1 MPLSRLFTRI
11 ASLAA
16 FTLMSANAMGQDLA
30 NIDVPFE
37 KHVLDNGLTVL
48 LHVDDSA
55 PLAYVNVYYKVGS
68 RDEVEGKTG
77 FAHLF
82 EHLMFNGT
90 ENYDEEYF
98 AAIQQ
103 VGGSLN
109 GDTWLDR
116 TRYYQTVP
124 NTALDRVL
132 WLESDR
138 MGHLLGAVTQEKLDQ
153 QRGVVQNEKRRK
165 MNQPYAKVWPAMYG
179 ELFPEGHP
187 YSWPTIGSMEDL
199 NAATLDDVHEW
210 FKKYYG
216 AANAILIVAGDID
229 PARTLESVKLHFGD
243 IPAGPPVTVRDD
255 WQVKRPY
262 STRQIMEDRVS
273 NDRIVR
279 SWVVPGREYDD
290 VLYLQLASSI
300 LGGDSSSRL
309 YKRLVK
315 EEQLAISVSL
325 GITPFDLASV
335 ATVSAM
341 LVPGADADKVRSII
355 DEEIARFAADGPTKS
370 ELALTKTQLA
380 SQVIKGLDSL
390 TGKGVLLAESEYYL
404 GAPDAFKKGYQT
416 VEAARPAD
424 LSAVVD
430 AWLGVGFH
438 EIYVKAFAD
447 HKVAEVGAD
456 RSLGLPDVTTFPP
469 ATAPEIVDFELD
481 NGIKVRFV
489 ARDGVPA
496 VRLQVISDQGRLTNG
511 QEQPGAAEVVTSAL
525 TRGTKSLSADEI
537 IAESKRTGTQ
547 INVSV
552 GNHTTA
558 AYMSTLASKID
569 PATELLADILRNP
582 SFPDSE
588 VQLIKDQYKTSV
600 EQQKKSPASLAS
612 RYVNSALFGDH
623 PYGRSPLTA
632 QDFDN
637 LSDDDLR
644 TTYTRLLTGGNLTI
658 FAVGG
663 IDPDELRDALN
674 EHLGDWRI
682 DGPQSDPIDVS
693 MARLQESPAR
703 VILIDTPG
711 APQSNVIAAR
721 IIDPPYPADAEA
733 FDLANLIYGGTFT
746 SRINSNIREDKG
758 WSYGVRSSANAPI
771 GPRTWTISA
780 QVQTDKTAASI
791 QELLKELTVL
801 DDARPFS
808 AEELEGVRNQ
818 SIRRLPASTASSS
831 NVLSY
836 MVTNHNHGL
845 ADDRIETRKAALE
858 AVATDDLTAAFRSR
872 IDAEGLSWFI
882 AGDLAKIE
890 ENVRALNLGEVEVW
904 SVDGEK
910 LR

>member
-1 MPLSRLFTRI
+1 MPFSRLFTRI

-55 PLAYVNVYYKVGS
+55 PLAYVNVYFKVGS

-124 NTALDRVL
+124 NTALDRIL

-165 MNQPYAKVWPAMYG
+165 MNQPYAKVWPAMYA

-199 NAATLDDVHEW
+199 NAATLDDVHAW
-210 FKKYYG
+210 FKQYYG
-216 AANAILIVAGDID
+216 AANAILTVAGDID
-229 PARTLESVKLHFGD
+229 PESTLESIKLHFGD

-262 STRQIMEDRVS
+262 NTRQIMEDRVS

-290 VLYLQLASSI
+290 ILYLQLATTI

-315 EEQLAISVSL
+315 EEQLAVDVSL
-325 GITPFDLASV
+325 SVTPFDLASV
-335 ATVSAM
+335 ATVSAT
-341 LVPGADADKVRSII
+341 LVPGADAENVRNII
-355 DEEIARFAADGPTKS
+355 DEEIARFAAEGPTRK

-404 GAPDAFKKGYQT
+404 GAPDAYKKGYQT
-416 VEAARPAD
+416 VEAASPAD
-424 LSAVVD
+424 LGSAVE
-430 AWLGVGFH
+430 AWLGVGYH
-438 EIYVKAFAD
+438 EIYVSAFSE
-447 HKVAEVGAD
+447 HKVAEAGAD
-456 RSLGLPDVTTFPP
+456 RSQGLPDVSTFPA

-496 VRLQVISDQGRLTNG
+496 VRLQVVSDQGRLTNE
-511 QEQPGAAEVVTSAL
+511 QEKPGAAEVATAVL
-525 TRGTKSLSADEI
+525 TKGTKSRSADEI
-537 IAESKRTGTQ
+537 IADSKRNGSFLEV
-547 INVSV
+547 NV
-552 GNHTTA
+552 GNHTTS

-569 PATELLADILRNP
+569 AATELLADVLRNP

-588 VQLIKDQYKTSV
+588 VRLIKDQYKTGV
-600 EQQKKSPASLAS
+600 EQQKKAPASLAS
-612 RYVNSALFGDH
+612 LYVNSALFGDH
-623 PYGRSPLTA
+623 PYGRAPLTA
-632 QDFDN
+632 QNFDA
-637 LSDDDLR
+637 LSIENIR
-644 TTYTRLLTGGNLTI
+644 ATYSRLIGGGELTI

-663 IDPDELRDALN
+663 IDAGELKDALN
-674 EHLGDWRI
+674 KHLGNWRI
-682 DGPQSDPIDVS
+682 DSQQPDPVDVS
-693 MARLQESPAR
+693 MARVPDGPAR

-711 APQSNVIAAR
+711 APQSNIIAAR
-721 IIDPPYPADAEA
+721 IIDPPYQADAEA
-733 FDLANLIYGGTFT
+733 FNLANMIYGGSFT

-758 WSYGVRSSANAPI
+758 WSYGVRSSANSPI
-771 GPRTWTISA
+771 GPRTWRISA
-780 QVQTDKTAASI
+780 QVQTDKTAESI
-791 QELLKELTVL
+791 QELLKELAEL
-801 DDARPFS
+801 DDTRPFS

-818 SIRRLPASTASSS
+818 SIRKLPASTASSS
-831 NVLSY
+831 AVLGY
-836 MVTNHNHGL
+836 MVNNYNHGL
-845 ADDRIETRKAALE
+845 PDDRIEARNAAIE
-858 AVATDDLTAAFRSR
+858 AVSTDDLAAAFSSR
-872 IDAEGLSWFI
+872 IDAAGLSWFI

-890 ENVRALNLGEVEVW
+890 EKIRSLNLGEVEVW
-904 SVDGEK
+904 SADGEK